1 MHFEKCRK
9 NDRVSGSQTV
19 PGLVPTVGVVSHG
32 SESTLQVSYCN
43 QGTDSWIVSTLSL
56 LYVLT
61 CKKKLKSVD

>member
-9 NDRVSGSQTV
+9 NDWVSGSQTV

-43 QGTDSWIVSTLSL
+43 QRVLTVGLSL
-56 LYVLT
+56 LYVLA
-61 CKKKLKSVD
+61 CKKKFKSVD